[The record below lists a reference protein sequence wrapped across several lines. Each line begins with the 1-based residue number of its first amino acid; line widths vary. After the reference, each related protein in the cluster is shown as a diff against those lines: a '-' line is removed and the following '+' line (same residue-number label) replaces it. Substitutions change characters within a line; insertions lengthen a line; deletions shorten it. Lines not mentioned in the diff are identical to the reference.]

1 MSPGH
6 PRAIA
11 SERRRPL
18 LPGWRR
24 REAGE
29 SIVHVGAQRAC
40 MSSSGAAR
48 KLGQCGG
55 KPAGPPFG
63 QVPPFLPMSRF
74 LCADAHTHC
83 TCWPEDPQSP
93 RHHGHLSPPS
103 CCSVPLGWRRWSAAC
118 DDFLPVASAF
128 PQLVPR
134 AFPSRRVSCGRWLCM
149 CTRVLLGAHA
159 RLFCPVRRG
168 HYNGRRF
175 PPARDERAARRRSQ
189 PRRRDGRACRNWN
202 PRRPLSLSPFPLCV
216 CPRLGLLCVSVLYS
230 LGTP

>member
-118 DDFLPVASAF
+118 DDFLPVALSRLRSRSLSLA
-128 PQLVPR
+128 
-134 AFPSRRVSCGRWLCM
+134 PSRAVVSLADAGCVCVPECFWGRMHGCSVRSVAATTM
-149 CTRVLLGAHA
+149 AAVSPRRATNERRGAVRNPDGATVAHA
-159 RLFCPVRRG
+159 GIGIRG
-168 HYNGRRF
+168 
-175 PPARDERAARRRSQ
+175 A
-189 PRRRDGRACRNWN
+189 
-202 PRRPLSLSPFPLCV
+202 LS
-216 CPRLGLLCVSVLYS
+216 R
-230 LGTP
+230 